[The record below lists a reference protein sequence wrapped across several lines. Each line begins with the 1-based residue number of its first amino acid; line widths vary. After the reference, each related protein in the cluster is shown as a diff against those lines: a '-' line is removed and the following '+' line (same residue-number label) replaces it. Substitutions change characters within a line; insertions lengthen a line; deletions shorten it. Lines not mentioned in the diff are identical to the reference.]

1 MTDNRFSSIVCS
13 FQAALIILI
22 ANNLTVRKH
31 LLHDHIEDDSQL
43 IEEAL
48 AVFEAQAVET
58 NDDFKQTAV
67 LSTCRRL
74 NDGSKL
80 AISKFRQ
87 NELSV
92 PFAKD
97 VYSLEGLI

>member
-1 MTDNRFSSIVCS
+1 MCS
-13 FQAALIILI
+13 FQAALVILI
-22 ANNLTVRKH
+22 ANNLTVREH

-48 AVFEAQAVET
+48 VVFETQAVET
-58 NDDFKQTAV
+58 NDDVKQAAV
-67 LSTCRRL
+67 LSTCQSL
-74 NDGSKL
+74 NNRSKF

-97 VYSLEGLI
+97 LYDLEGFI